1 MPLVSIV
8 VPAYNVEPFLP
19 SCVESVLAQTMPDW
33 ELLLVDDGSSDGTG
47 EIIREYE
54 KRDKRVHGIFQTNA
68 GAAAARNR
76 ALDAATGEYVA
87 FLDSDD
93 RYKPAMLESLLDAEE
108 RENADVAAC
117 GAEVFPENGGET
129 ELLPIREQ
137 ILLGPEAVTEYFL
150 RGEQGLYC
158 VWNKLFRRSLIG
170 DIRFSP
176 YTRGEDALFN
186 AKVLQKCGKYVGIG
200 PCLYDYRKR
209 EGSVTSERFTPRRL
223 DVVKAW
229 EEIFYLTDGSFPAL
243 SIMPAAKTVHEA
255 DRLFLMGSGSG
266 HPSWRDI
273 RRELIEVHNTLYLR
287 QFARPIPGK
296 KRLAD
301 AVFRI
306 SPELYFRISGG
317 K

>member
-1 MPLVSIV
+1 MPLVSVI
-8 VPAYNVEPFLP
+8 VPAYNVESYLP

-33 ELLLVDDGSSDGTG
+33 ELLLVDDGSSDTTGT
-47 EIIREYE
+47 IIREYE
-54 KRDKRVHGIFQTNA
+54 KRDERIHGIFQTNA

-76 ALDAATGEYVA
+76 VLDAAIGEYVA

-93 RYKPAMLESLLDAEE
+93 RFKPTMLESLLNALEQ
-108 RENADVAAC
+108 ENADVAAC

-137 ILLGPEAVTEYFL
+137 ILRGPEAVTEYFL

-186 AKVLQKCGKYVGIG
+186 AKVFRQCGKYVGIG
-200 PCLYDYRKR
+200 SCLYDYRKR
-209 EGSVTSERFTPRRL
+209 EGSITSERFTPRML
-223 DVVKAW
+223 DVVQAW
-229 EEIFYLTDGSFPAL
+229 EEIFYLIDGSFPAL
-243 SIMPAAKTVHEA
+243 SPMPAAKTVHEA
-255 DRLFLMGSGSG
+255 DRLFLMGSSSG

-273 RRELIEVHNTLYLR
+273 RQKLTAVHNSIYLR

-306 SPELYFRISGG
+306 SPELYYCISGG